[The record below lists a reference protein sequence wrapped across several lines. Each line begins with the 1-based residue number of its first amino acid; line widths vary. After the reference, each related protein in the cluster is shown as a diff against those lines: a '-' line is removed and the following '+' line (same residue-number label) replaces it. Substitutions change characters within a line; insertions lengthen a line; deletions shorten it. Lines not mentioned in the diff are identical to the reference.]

1 MSSALAARLR
11 RNRHFYLFVSPFFIL
26 FAIFGLY
33 PILFSLYLSLVKW
46 NGLTA
51 PQFVGLANFRKL
63 FADPAFYRCI
73 SNTILIGLIYIPPM
87 FIGAFLLAV
96 LLNQQAIKFRA
107 LFRAAAFVPCIT
119 PTVVIAIVFLVLF
132 GTKQGLINFGLR
144 WIATHVGLHFSDVQ
158 WLDSER
164 LSKLSVSILLVW
176 RWTGYN
182 AVLMLAG
189 LQGIPEELY
198 EAATIDGASRAR
210 RLWHIT
216 LPLLNPTIIFCSVT
230 SLIGTVYMFDEPFVL
245 TQGGPGD
252 SSTNFGVYLFNEGF
266 TDFRFG
272 FASAAAYSVA
282 VVVFVMSLMLVR
294 SGKKRAA

>member
-1 MSSALAARLR
+1 MSRVLTSELWK
-11 RNRHFYLFVSPFFIL
+11 NRHFYLFVSPFFIL

-46 NGLTA
+46 DGLTV
-51 PQFVGLANFRKL
+51 PHFVGLANFRKL
-63 FADPAFYRCI
+63 FTDPAFFRAVW
-73 SNTILIGLIYIPPM
+73 NTVVIGVIYIPPM

-96 LLNQQAIKFRA
+96 LLNQQALRLRA
-107 LFRAAAFVPCIT
+107 FFRAAAFVPCIT
-119 PTVVIAIVFLVLF
+119 PSVVIAIVFMLLF
-132 GTKQGLINFGLR
+132 GTKLGLINF
-144 WIATHVGLHFSDVQ
+144 VLHREIP
-158 WLDSER
+158 WLDSEA
-164 LSKLSVSILLVW
+164 LSKVSVSILLVW

-198 EAATIDGASRAR
+198 EAATIDGARR
-210 RLWHIT
+210 GDRLWHIT
-216 LPLLNPTIIFCSVT
+216 VPLLRPTIIFCAVT

-282 VVVFVMSLMLVR
+282 VVVFMLSLMLVR
-294 SGKKRAA
+294 SGRNRT

>member
-1 MSSALAARLR
+1 MSRPLTSELWK
-11 RNRHFYLFVSPFFIL
+11 NRHFYLFVSPFFIL

-46 NGLTA
+46 DGLTV
-51 PQFVGLANFRKL
+51 PHFVGLANFQKL
-63 FADPAFYRCI
+63 FTDPAFFRAI
-73 SNTILIGLIYIPPM
+73 WNTFLIGVIYIPPM

-96 LLNQQAIKFRA
+96 LLNQQALRLRA
-107 LFRAAAFVPCIT
+107 FFRAAAFVPCIT
-119 PTVVIAIVFLVLF
+119 PTVVIAIVFMLLF
-132 GTKQGLINFGLR
+132 GTKLGLVNYLLRSFYTQFG
-144 WIATHVGLHFSDVQ
+144 GDFSDIH
-158 WLDSER
+158 WLDSEA
-164 LSKLSVSILLVW
+164 LSKVSVSILLVW

-198 EAATIDGASRAR
+198 EAATIDGAGRR
-210 RLWHIT
+210 HRLWNIT
-216 LPLLNPTIIFCSVT
+216 VPLLRPTIIFCAVT

-282 VVVFVMSLMLVR
+282 VVVFMLSLMLVR
-294 SGKKRAA
+294 SGRNRN

>member
-1 MSSALAARLR
+1 
-11 RNRHFYLFVSPFFIL
+11 
-26 FAIFGLY
+26 
-33 PILFSLYLSLVKW
+33 
-46 NGLTA
+46 
-51 PQFVGLANFRKL
+51 
-63 FADPAFYRCI
+63 
-73 SNTILIGLIYIPPM
+73 
-87 FIGAFLLAV
+87 LAV
-96 LLNQQAIKFRA
+96 LLNQQALRLRA
-107 LFRAAAFVPCIT
+107 FSRAAAFVPCIT
-119 PTVVIAIVFLVLF
+119 PTVVIAIVFMLLF
-132 GTKQGLINFGLR
+132 GTKLGMVNFLLR
-144 WIATHVGLHFSDVQ
+144 SIANQFGARVSDIP
-158 WLDSER
+158 WLDSEA
-164 LSKLSVSILLVW
+164 LSKVSVSILLVW

-198 EAATIDGASRAR
+198 EAATIDGAGRGH
-210 RLWHIT
+210 RLWYIT
-216 LPLLNPTIIFCSVT
+216 VPLLRPTIIFCAVT

-294 SGKKRAA
+294 SGRNRN